1 MKLLLVRMQLNIR
14 KSFVGTKYLD
24 IYTLT
29 NNIAYYEKMLVKQ
42 VKEKPQRG
50 TYFIGYLYNVVNVY
64 SLINLDS
71 NKEFKEV

>member
-1 MKLLLVRMQLNIR
+1 M
-14 KSFVGTKYLD
+14 
-24 IYTLT
+24 
-29 NNIAYYEKMLVKQ
+29 
-42 VKEKPQRG
+42 G